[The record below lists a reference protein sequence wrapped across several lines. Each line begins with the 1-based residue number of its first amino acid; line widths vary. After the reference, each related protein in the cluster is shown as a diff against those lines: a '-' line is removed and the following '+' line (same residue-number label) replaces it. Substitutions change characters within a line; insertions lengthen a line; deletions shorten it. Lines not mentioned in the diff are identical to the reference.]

1 MDTNTSSTPVDT
13 ASGTGIF
20 KSSIFHA
27 IKACRVSG
35 ARGESGQLRVQTEE
49 LRRELAETRTR
60 ASLAE
65 QRVAELTA
73 MLDDMREQWP
83 FRSPDITLRTACRQ
97 SSGFEPE
104 KGFQLANYALGR
116 THPISRQR
124 RAPHEWALRE
134 GAKTTTHAASQ
145 PLEPEFSER
154 FTPG

>member
-1 MDTNTSSTPVDT
+1 MDTNTSSTPADA

-27 IKACRVSG
+27 IKSCRVSG

-73 MLDDMREQWP
+73 MLEDMREQRDRWQTQAD
-83 FRSPDITLRTACRQ
+83 RL
-97 SSGFEPE
+97 SSV
-104 KGFQLANYALGR
+104 L
-116 THPISRQR
+116 TDQR
-124 RAPHEWALRE
+124 RKAPRWWRWGRARRDDVQLQITHLRE
-134 GAKTTTHAASQ
+134 NSSDLKSD
-145 PLEPEFSER
+145 S
-154 FTPG
+154 